1 MVARNAFVILILT
14 VAAWLY
20 CRHRKTASGYPIKI
34 LQNVP
39 RGFQNVGL
47 VTVDPELVEA
57 LASQLPVATII
68 LLLEHIAIAKSMS
81 DMMYAEKVL
90 TYIPSVWPSE

>member
-47 VTVDPELVEA
+47 VTVDPELVKA